1 MAYSYTV
8 IEFEVGD
15 KLEPIPCTFDDG
27 VEVELDGSE
36 VLTIKT
42 IEKGAYY
49 TIGRARLTFY
59 EIPGYWDPE
68 NFYLRPETPIRN
80 IDPKDEE

>member
-15 KLEPIPCTFDDG
+15 KVEPVPCTFDDG

-36 VLTIKT
+36 ILTIKT
-42 IEKGAYY
+42 IEKHAYY
-49 TIGRARLTFY
+49 TIGRT
-59 EIPGYWDPE
+59 E
-68 NFYLRPETPIRN
+68 
-80 IDPKDEE
+80 

>member
-15 KLEPIPCTFDDG
+15 KLEPVPCTFDDG

-36 VLTIKT
+36 ILTIKT
-42 IEKGAYY
+42 VERDPLFKPG
-49 TIGRARLTFY
+49 TTELTFY
-59 EIPGYWDPE
+59 EIEGYWDAE
-68 NFYLRPETPIRN
+68 NFYLRPETPVRN
-80 IDPKDEE
+80 IDPV

>member
-15 KLEPIPCTFDDG
+15 KVEPVPCTFDDG

-36 VLTIKT
+36 ILTIKT
-42 IEKGAYY
+42 IEKDAYY
-49 TIGRARLTFY
+49 TIGRTELTFE
-59 EIPGYWDPE
+59 EIPGYWDAE

-80 IDPKDEE
+80 IDL